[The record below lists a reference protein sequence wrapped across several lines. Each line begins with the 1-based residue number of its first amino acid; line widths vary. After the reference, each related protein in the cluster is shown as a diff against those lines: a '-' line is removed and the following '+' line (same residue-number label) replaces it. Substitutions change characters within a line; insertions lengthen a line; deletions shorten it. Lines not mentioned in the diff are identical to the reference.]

1 LVVGWLALRLS
12 ACEFGSDVAGLHF
25 VMRSEHTAVCHAT
38 AKGCSLVSGFTDSP
52 LVLVLLP

>member
-1 LVVGWLALRLS
+1 
-12 ACEFGSDVAGLHF
+12 
-25 VMRSEHTAVCHAT
+25 VCHAT